1 MAPEVIFRQN
11 HSYIS
16 DFFGLGVILYQ
27 LMLKSKPYSAKDR
40 ISYKTQ
46 VEKYQVILKKKDTPE
61 DFDLEC
67 TDLINKLLARRP
79 ESRLGLNGAPE
90 LKSHVWFKDFNW
102 RDLTTR

>member
-1 MAPEVIFRQN
+1 
-11 HSYIS
+11 
-16 DFFGLGVILYQ
+16 
-27 LMLKSKPYSAKDR
+27 MLKSKPYSAKDR

-102 RDLTTR
+102 RDLTTRQMEAPFKPSKGSHVSAK